1 MSGEEKLN
9 DFLEAVDN
17 WLNCKH
23 LARVDAP
30 DDVGEI
36 INARPEDIN
45 IWNSEKCNTSAYR
58 LYAYAEYIECEL
70 AKEKNILH
78 WSDSSIWFIISPKL
92 SQYGGQYAKW
102 QEKYFAAVEE
112 NPLAKQILVIKNHAE
127 ARVRL
132 LEGKSDR
139 IIKMAETLNNLA
151 RRK

>member
-9 DFLEAVDN
+9 EFLEAVDD
-17 WLNCKH
+17 WLGCKH
-23 LARVDAP
+23 LAKVEAP
-30 DDVGEI
+30 DDVYEI
-36 INARPEDIN
+36 LNARSEDIN
-45 IWNSEKCNTSAYR
+45 TWSYEKCNTSAYR
-58 LYAYAEYIECEL
+58 LYAYTEYIESEL

-92 SQYGGQYAKW
+92 NQYGGQYSKW

-127 ARVRL
+127 ARVRS
-132 LEGKSDR
+132 LEGKSNR